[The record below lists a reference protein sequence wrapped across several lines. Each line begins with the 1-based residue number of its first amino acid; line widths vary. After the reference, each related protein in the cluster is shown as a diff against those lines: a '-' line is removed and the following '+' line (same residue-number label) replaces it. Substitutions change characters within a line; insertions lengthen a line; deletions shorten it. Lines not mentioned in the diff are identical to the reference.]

1 MRLNGVVNN
10 PLISAA
16 ELADAS
22 GTVKLF
28 DLRWSLTD
36 PTHGINAYQ
45 SAHIPGAVFVDLDQD
60 LTGEGDGRHPLPAI
74 ADFTVTLGRL
84 GVGGDDHVIVYDDMK
99 GTIAAR
105 MWWMLKS
112 IGHNHVR
119 VLDGGIQ
126 AWLGAGYP
134 LATGVEH
141 PALAVYPEVGDF
153 TGVVTHADL
162 ADRLVIDVR
171 APERYRGEHEPVDPK
186 AGHIPGAIN
195 LPTTGNLDSNG
206 RFLPPGELAIRYD
219 GVSDNPVLSCGS
231 GVNACHAALAMELA
245 GVGVPD
251 IYVGSFSDWST
262 RDLPVHTGDKP

>member
-16 ELADAS
+16 ELADAP
-22 GTVKLF
+22 GAAKLF
-28 DLRWSLTD
+28 DLRWALTD
-36 PTHGINAYQ
+36 PTYGINAYQ
-45 SAHIPGAVFVDLDQD
+45 SGHIPGAGFVDLDQD
-60 LTGEGDGRHPLPAI
+60 LSGEGDGRHPLPAI
-74 ADFTVTLGRL
+74 ADFTATLGRL
-84 GVGGDDHVIVYDDMK
+84 GVGRGDQVIVYDDMK

-126 AWLGAGYP
+126 AWTEAGYSLTSGIEQP
-134 LATGVEH
+134 TSTI
-141 PALAVYPEVGDF
+141 YPEMEGF
-153 TGVVTHADL
+153 IGVVNHSDL
-162 ADRLVIDVR
+162 AGRSVIDVR
-171 APERYRGEHEPVDPK
+171 APERYRGDHEPVDPK

-195 LPTTGNLDSNG
+195 LPTTGNLDSRG
-206 RFLPPGELAIRYD
+206 RFLSPGDLATRYD
-219 GVSDNPVLSCGS
+219 GAPTHPVLSCGS

-245 GVGVPD
+245 GHDRPD
-251 IYVGSFSDWST
+251 IYIGSFSDWST